1 MGIPPYHNDPT
12 QHHTQG
18 MQEAHSRMRQMQQAL
33 FNPVISETET
43 KKMIEEQTKI
53 EAEME
58 VVSETGTMGTVQK
71 R

>member
-1 MGIPPYHNDPT
+1 
-12 QHHTQG
+12 
-18 MQEAHSRMRQMQQAL
+18 MRQMQQAL